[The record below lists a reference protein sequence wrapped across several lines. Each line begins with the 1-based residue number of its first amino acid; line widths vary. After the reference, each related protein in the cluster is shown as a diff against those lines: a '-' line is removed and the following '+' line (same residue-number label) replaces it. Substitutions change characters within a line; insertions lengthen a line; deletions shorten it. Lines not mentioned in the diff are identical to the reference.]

1 MPYEPPIVEP
11 ERATLPRLL
20 AEAGYGTACVGKW
33 HLGFRYPRRG
43 DEATFT
49 TSEAD
54 IDFERPLEG
63 GPCDVGFDA
72 FFGTAGCSTSDPP
85 YAFIADRHTVGIPRV
100 PSSPEL
106 ARLPGFFPGLMVE
119 GFDIERVD
127 VHHVE
132 KAIAFIDGHRR
143 RRPEDPFFLYLALSA
158 PHNPWVPPDF
168 VRGRSGEGPRGDMNA
183 LVDWCVGRITEA
195 LDERGLR
202 DDTLLIFTSDHGP
215 MPGQH
220 GQASAG
226 SWRGHKNTAFE
237 GGHRVPFV
245 ARWPARV
252 PGGRTADDLVCHAD
266 LFATFADLLGVALP
280 DDAAEDSF
288 SILPALLGD
297 EATAAP
303 RRPLRPA
310 LVTDAGGLNASV
322 GDLAVREGSWKL
334 VVLTDPDNRPLAAQR
349 ELGADVGAG
358 VLLFDLA
365 TDPAERTDVAAH
377 HPEVVARLGDLLERT
392 RARGA
397 RFLDHGAAPPPAP

>member
-1 MPYEPPIVEP
+1 
-11 ERATLPRLL
+11 T
-20 AEAGYGTACVGKW
+20 
-33 HLGFRYPRRG
+33 
-43 DEATFT
+43 
-49 TSEAD
+49 EAD
-54 IDFERPLEG
+54 VDFERPLEG
-63 GPCDVGFDA
+63 GPCDLGFDA

-85 YAFIADRHTVGIPRV
+85 YAFIADRHTVGIPSV

-106 ARLPGFFPGLMVE
+106 ERLPGFFPGLMVD

-132 KAIAFIDGHRR
+132 KAIAFIDDHRA
-143 RRPEDPFFLYLALSA
+143 RRPQDPFFLYVALSA

-168 VRGRSGEGPRGDMNA
+168 VRGASGEGPRGDMNA

-215 MPGQH
+215 MPGQN

-226 SWRGHKNTAFE
+226 PWRGHKNTAFE

-245 ARWPARV
+245 ARWPARI

-288 SILPALLGD
+288 SILPALLPEG
-297 EATAAP
+297 AGAAST
-303 RRPLRPA
+303 RRPLRRA
-310 LVTDAGGLNASV
+310 LVSDAGGQTSSI

-334 VVLTDPDNRPLAAQR
+334 IVLTDPDNRPPVAER
-349 ELGADVGAG
+349 ELGADAGAG

-365 TDPAERTDVAAH
+365 TDPGERIDVAAH
-377 HPEVVARLGDLLERT
+377 HPEVVARLRDLLERT

-397 RFLDHGAAPPPAP
+397 RFLHDGAATARTP